1 MLPLTYMGNGQFQTP
16 KGFVKRA
23 DAELAEGETMKWEI
37 AQERSGASHRHYF
50 ALIEE
55 AWANL
60 PEGMAEDFPNPDSL
74 RKWALIKAGFCTVV
88 KIVCEDQNEANTAKH
103 SMLNGTEGYKIC
115 TVSNNVLTI
124 YTAMSQ
130 RKKAMGAEA
139 FQKSKDATLQ
149 IISELLEI
157 DVTELGKA
165 A

>member
-23 DAELAEGETMKWEI
+23 DAELAEGETLKWEI

-74 RKWALIKAGFCTVV
+74 RKWALIKAGFCNMV
-88 KIVCEDQNEANTAKH
+88 KIVCANNLEAVLASNA
-103 SMLNGTEGYKIC
+103 MRMADGYRIC
-115 TVSNNVLTI
+115 TVSENVVTM
-124 YTAMSQ
+124 YWAQSQ

-139 FQKSKDATLQ
+139 FQKSKEATLQ